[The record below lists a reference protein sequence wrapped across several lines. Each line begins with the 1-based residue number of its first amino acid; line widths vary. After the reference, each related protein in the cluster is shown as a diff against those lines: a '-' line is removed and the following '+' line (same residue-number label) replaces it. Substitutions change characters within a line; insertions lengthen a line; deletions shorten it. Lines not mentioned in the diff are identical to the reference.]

1 VKPNRGDGAVK
12 PNRGDG
18 VVKPH
23 RGDGVVKPHRG
34 DGVVKPHRG
43 DGQLVIVVALIT
55 SQAQIVN
62 TPWPRV
68 TKLFVRSLVQ

>member
-1 VKPNRGDGAVK
+1 MKPNRGDGM
-12 PNRGDG
+12 
-18 VVKPH
+18 VKPH
-23 RGDGVVKPHRG
+23 RGDGAVKPHRG

-55 SQAQIVN
+55 NQAQIVN
-62 TPWPRV
+62 TPWSRV